1 MERFRK
7 HSRNARTLSL
17 TSFLLVF
24 VTRGAKTQDLRFV
37 LAPTCVVKNDDFC
50 SKFVRLT
57 LWSGIGDGVPPSL
70 LLFPNFCFL
79 QKEVFVAETADA
91 VGVFEERRRVDKGH
105 GGEDGITEEKGTA
118 LGGTCT

>member
-1 MERFRK
+1 MLREGLVWGLVPFRK
-7 HSRNARTLSL
+7 HSQNVCSFSFA
-17 TSFLLVF
+17 SFLLVF

-70 LLFPNFCFL
+70 FLFSNSCFL
-79 QKEVFVAETADA
+79 QKEVFVAEVADA
-91 VGVFEERRRVDKGH
+91 VGVF
-105 GGEDGITEEKGTA
+105 
-118 LGGTCT
+118 